1 MNLNFEINNQTEIYL
16 SELVKIENSS
26 IDKIIE
32 RLINEEYLKKQQKI
46 TNKLNAFNIIL
57 NSGKSFFKDKS
68 IQSVK
73 AEKNV

>member
-32 RLINEEYLKKQQKI
+32 RLINEEHLKKQQKI
-46 TNKLNAFNIIL
+46 ENKLKAFNTIL
-57 NSGKSFFKDKS
+57 NSGQGVSK
-68 IQSVK
+68 
-73 AEKNV
+73 